1 MTKGKPNPNWKKLV
15 HEWRDSGKSA
25 SIWCQE
31 QQIPMNTLSGWK
43 KRLKLLEDDSD
54 GKGFQKPFVELK
66 NSRPLVDS
74 GVLLEIDGVNIRL
87 QVDFDEAV
95 FTQCLDCLRGGRS

>member
-1 MTKGKPNPNWKKLV
+1 MPKGKPTPNWKKLV

-25 SIWCQE
+25 SVWCLE
-31 QQIPMNTLSGWK
+31 QQIPINTLSGWK
-43 KRLKLLEDDSD
+43 KRLKLLEDDND
-54 GKGFQKPFVELK
+54 GKRFQKPFVELK

-74 GVLLEIDGVNIRL
+74 GVILEIDGVNIRL

-95 FTQCLDCLRGGRS
+95 FRQCLYCLRGGRS

>member
-1 MTKGKPNPNWKKLV
+1 MPKGKPNPNWKKLV

-25 SIWCQE
+25 RVWCQE

-43 KRLKLLEDDSD
+43 KRLKLFEGDSD
-54 GKGFQKPFVELK
+54 GKKLQKPFVELK
-66 NSRPLVDS
+66 DIRPSVDS

-87 QVDFDEAV
+87 QVDFDETV
-95 FTQCLDCLRGGRS
+95 FRQCLDCLRGGCS